1 MSLII
6 VSYGGGIF
14 QSKAY
19 GQGESVPAGNRTEVP
34 TTGMPATNEKEL
46 RIEQDENAGTIA
58 VFRSDGKEPILTQNA
73 KEDVRPYIHPIA
85 APDGKGLLT
94 EYRPKHHLHQTGLY
108 WGLKLVNG
116 RDYFMN
122 WQGDYW
128 RKVSA
133 NVIEGKGQE
142 VKWQTVYDL
151 LDENGNTILTETQN
165 WSMQEQNG
173 KFLLDLE
180 WKGKAKTD
188 ITLGKFYVGGL
199 FLRMPWHKGIPGEV
213 VNAVGQR
220 NTEAEAQRAIWTDI
234 GIQVPGRDD
243 LAHIA
248 IFDSPDNA
256 ECRPQAF
263 PTPWRVD
270 SQLGVGPSIQILGD
284 WKIDKDETEVI
295 RYRLVAYTGDRSD
308 TELTRLWKAFV
319 CEFSTNP
326 N

>member
-1 MSLII
+1 MSVVMI
-6 VSYGGGIF
+6 SYGCGMF
-14 QSKAY
+14 LPNAY
-19 GQGESVPAGNRTEVP
+19 GQKELANEVP
-34 TTGMPATNEKEL
+34 PSGTPPANEIAL
-46 RIEQDENAGTIA
+46 SIEQDQKAGTIA
-58 VFRSDGKEPILTQNA
+58 VFRSGGKEPILVQNA
-73 KEDVRPYIHPIA
+73 REDVRPYIHPIV

-128 RKVSA
+128 RRVSA
-133 NVIEGKGQE
+133 NVIKGKGPE
-142 VKWQTVYDL
+142 VQWQTVYDL
-151 LDENGNTILTETQN
+151 LDEKGNTILTETQT
-165 WSMQEQNG
+165 WSMQEQDG
-173 KFLLDLE
+173 KFLLDLA

-199 FLRMPWHKGIPGEV
+199 FLRMPWHQGIPGEV
-213 VNAVGQR
+213 VNAAGQR
-220 NTEAEAQRAIWTDI
+220 NTEAEAQRAIWTDV

-248 IFDSPDNA
+248 IFDHPDNA

-270 SQLGVGPSIQILGD
+270 HELGVGPSLQILGD
-284 WKIDKDETEVI
+284 WKIAEHETKSI
-295 RYRLVAYTGDRSD
+295 RYRLVAYTGKLSD
-308 TELTRLWKAFV
+308 TGLTRLWKAFV
-319 CEFSTNP
+319 CEY
-326 N
+326 